1 MADAY
6 LLVSHGSRDPRPQI
20 AVTQLAQQL
29 SVGLSK
35 STAAEF
41 STLVATAQLEL
52 ADKPLHVQIIDFANN
67 CAERGI
73 TRVVILPLFLISGVH
88 AIEDI
93 PTEVAIAA
101 LEIGDLVKLLIAP
114 FLGSH
119 PEFAKLFA
127 QNRYS
132 FPSQSILLAHGS
144 RRSGGNAIVEQ
155 LASNL
160 DLKIAY
166 WSIGPSLTDLVAEL
180 VATDTTEIGILAY
193 FLFVG
198 GITDAIS
205 ESVTQLKQQYPQVQL
220 ILGEPIGN
228 SLELVTTIGKILKSI
243 EI

>member
-6 LLVSHGSRDPRPQI
+6 LLVSHGSRDLRPQI

-29 SVGLSK
+29 SIGFGKPFSAK
-35 STAAEF
+35 A

-52 ADKPLHVQIIDFANN
+52 ADKPLHVQIIDFASN

-73 TRVVILPLFLISGVH
+73 TRVVILPLFLIPGVH

-101 LEIGDLVKLLIAP
+101 LEIGNLVKVLIAP

-127 QNRYS
+127 QNRSS
-132 FPSQSILLAHGS
+132 FPSQSIILAHGS
-144 RRSGGNAIVEQ
+144 RRSGGNEIVEQ
-155 LASNL
+155 LASSL

-166 WSIGPSLTDLVAEL
+166 WSIAPSLTDRVAEL
-180 VATDTTEIGILAY
+180 VATGATEIGILVY
-193 FLFVG
+193 FLFEG

-220 ILGEPIGN
+220 ILGESIGN
-228 SLELVTTIGKILKSI
+228 SLELVTTIGKILKLI
-243 EI
+243 AI